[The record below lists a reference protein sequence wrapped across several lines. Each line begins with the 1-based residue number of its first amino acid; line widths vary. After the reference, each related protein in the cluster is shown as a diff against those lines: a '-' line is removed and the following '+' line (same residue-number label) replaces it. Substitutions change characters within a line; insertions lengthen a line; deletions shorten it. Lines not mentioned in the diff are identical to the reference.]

1 MPSIKVGNK
10 IFSRLV
16 DLYNGMV
23 TPSTVNKLSD
33 EQTKSIAATNFKV
46 AFIRSI
52 INSMSNGELD
62 FTH

>member
-1 MPSIKVGNK
+1 MTSIKVGNK

-33 EQTKSIAATNFKV
+33 EQTKSIATTNFKV

-52 INSMSNGELD
+52 INAMSNGKLD